1 MATRGWDTVRCSSL
15 CPLLRPALV
24 PPLADSPAPVLD
36 PASAVL
42 ILRIAGRPGPA
53 FPLDAAADNRLGRA
67 ADSLVAL
74 ADRLASR
81 NHAVIRLDAESG
93 AWTVRDLG
101 SRNGTWLEGRRV
113 EEAVLTAG
121 DTIRIGTTELEF
133 RTADITSPAAPLPAN
148 GSLVRC
154 GLPAELE
161 GGVLARMGSGGE
173 VARWPLFLYQS
184 GIRLLAADS
193 PWQITC
199 TTLELATEC
208 TAATSF
214 GWFEPAASGELVA
227 TCVVPPGSGL
237 ESLLAGSVGREVLA
251 GRAAWNSTATADIAG
266 VPLVDRGLVRAVLG
280 ASASAGSLRESDFD
294 MLVMLAS
301 LAAAAAAGRRAPAPA
316 ATDPLDEV
324 WPASASEDELAEGTL
339 ALSEHELARLGLGGE
354 SPPVVPPAA
363 GSLRLDDWQRALI
376 SEALRRSGGSVPE
389 AAAAL
394 GISRATLYR
403 RLDAWGLRRDGSPPS
418 A

>member
-1 MATRGWDTVRCSSL
+1 
-15 CPLLRPALV
+15 
-24 PPLADSPAPVLD
+24 LADSPAPALD

-53 FPLDAAADNRLGRA
+53 FPLDATADNRLGRS

-113 EEAVLTAG
+113 EEAVLTGG

-133 RTADITSPAAPLPAN
+133 RTADITSPAAALPEN
-148 GSLVRC
+148 GNLVRC
-154 GLPAELE
+154 GLPAKLE
-161 GGVLARMGSGGE
+161 GGVLARMGGSGE
-173 VARWPLFLYQS
+173 EARWPLFLYQS
-184 GIRLLAADS
+184 GIRLLAAES

-237 ESLLAGSVGREVLA
+237 EPLLAGSVSREALA
-251 GRAAWNSTATADIAG
+251 GRAAWSSTSVADIAA
-266 VPLVDRGLVRAVLG
+266 VPLVDRGTVRAVLV
-280 ASASAGSLRESDFD
+280 ASAPAGGLRESDFEL
-294 MLVMLAS
+294 LVMLAS
-301 LAAAAAAGRRAPAPA
+301 LAAGAAAGRRALETT
-316 ATDPLDEV
+316 ATDPLDEG
-324 WPASASEDELAEGTL
+324 WPAAATEAELAEGTL
-339 ALSEHELARLGLGGE
+339 ALSEHELARLGIGGE
-354 SPPVVPPAA
+354 GPPVVPPAA
-363 GSLRLDDWQRALI
+363 GSLRLDDWQRALV

-394 GISRATLYR
+394 GVSRATLYR

>member
-1 MATRGWDTVRCSSL
+1 
-15 CPLLRPALV
+15 
-24 PPLADSPAPVLD
+24 LADSPVSD
-36 PASAVL
+36 PAAAVL

-113 EEAVLTAG
+113 EEAVLSGG

-133 RTADITSPAAPLPAN
+133 RTAAVTSPAASLPDN

-161 GGVLARMGSGGE
+161 GAVLARMGGSGE
-173 VARWPLFLYQS
+173 EARWPLFLYQS
-184 GIRLLAADS
+184 GIRLLAAES

-214 GWFEPAASGELVA
+214 GWFEPAATGELVA

-266 VPLVDRGLVRAVLG
+266 VPLVERGLVRAVLV
-280 ASASAGSLRESDFD
+280 ASAAAGSLRESDFD
-294 MLVMLAS
+294 TLVMLAS
-301 LAAAAAAGRRAPAPA
+301 LAAAAAAGRRTPPPA
-316 ATDPLDEV
+316 ATDPLDEG
-324 WPASASEDELAEGTL
+324 WPAAANDDDLAEGTL
-339 ALSEHELARLGLGGE
+339 ALSEHELARLGIGGE
-354 SPPVVPPAA
+354 SPPVEPPAA
-363 GSLRLDDWQRALI
+363 GSLRLDDWQRALV
-376 SEALRRSGGSVPE
+376 SEALRRSGGGVPE

-403 RLDAWGLRRDGSPPS
+403 RLDAWGLSRDGSPPS

>member
-1 MATRGWDTVRCSSL
+1 MLVAF
-15 CPLLRPALV
+15 PLLLPALV
-24 PPLADSPAPVLD
+24 PALADSPAPAPE

-113 EEAVLTAG
+113 EEAVLTGG

-133 RTADITSPAAPLPAN
+133 RTADITRPAAPLPEN

-173 VARWPLFLYQS
+173 AARWPLFLYQS

-266 VPLVDRGLVRAVLG
+266 VPLVDRGLVRAVLV

-316 ATDPLDEV
+316 ATDLLDEG
-324 WPASASEDELAEGTL
+324 WPACATENELAEGTV

-354 SPPVVPPAA
+354 SPPVIPPAA
-363 GSLRLDDWQRALI
+363 GSLRLDDWQRALV
-376 SEALRRSGGSVPE
+376 SEALRRSDGSVPE

-403 RLDAWGLRRDGSPPS
+403 RLDAWGLSRDGSPPS